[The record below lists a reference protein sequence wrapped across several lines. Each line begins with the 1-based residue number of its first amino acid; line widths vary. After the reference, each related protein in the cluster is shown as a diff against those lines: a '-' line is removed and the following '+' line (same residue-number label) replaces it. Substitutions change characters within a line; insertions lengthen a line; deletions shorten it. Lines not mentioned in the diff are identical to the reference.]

1 MTETN
6 TAITEAIVKCDEI
19 KARLE
24 TLQDMLKPKPVLCLE
39 SITRPGT
46 YRELQSA
53 DELHDCPEGTVIAAS
68 DGHRYMRID
77 HWEYQWATSYGTRRE
92 NDDLWSSLVCR
103 AGCGITFKYLAVN

>member
-6 TAITEAIVKCDEI
+6 TAITEAIAKCDEI

-24 TLQDMLKPKPVLCLE
+24 TLQEMLKPKPVLRLE

-53 DELHDCPEGTVIAAS
+53 DELNDCVPGMTVATPDARFFRTCDPANPWTSGDCRWMSAEAVWDILIRAA
-68 DGHRYMRID
+68 DKG
-77 HWEYQWATSYGTRRE
+77 A
-92 NDDLWSSLVCR
+92 
-103 AGCGITFKYLAVN
+103 TFKYLAPY

>member
-6 TAITEAIVKCDEI
+6 TAITEAIAKCDEI

-24 TLQDMLKPKPVLCLE
+24 TLQEMLKPKPVLRLE

-53 DELHDCPEGTVIAAS
+53 GELIDCAPSTVLVVGEGVRLLRTCDPEKPWVDEVG
-68 DGHRYMRID
+68 Y
-77 HWEYQWATSYGTRRE
+77 YTSPARLWNFLVRE
-92 NDDLWSSLVCR
+92 ADKG
-103 AGCGITFKYLAVN
+103 ATFKYLAPH

>member
-24 TLQDMLKPKPVLCLE
+24 TLQDMLKPKPVLRLE

-46 YRELQSA
+46 YRELQSVVDFHNCA
-53 DELHDCPEGTVIAAS
+53 EGTVVVAS
-68 DGHRYMRID
+68 NGRRYLRTGD
-77 HWEYQWATSYGTRRE
+77 LGYPWSTSYGTNRTS
-92 NDDLWSSLVCR
+92 DDLWRSLICSVER
-103 AGCGITFKYLAVN
+103 GTTFKYLAAN

>member
-6 TAITEAIVKCDEI
+6 TAITEAIAKCDEI

-24 TLQDMLKPKPVLCLE
+24 ALQEMLKPKPVLRLE

-53 DELHDCPEGTVIAAS
+53 RELIDCAPGTVIVTPSARFFRTCNPGNPWIS
-68 DGHRYMRID
+68 RI
-77 HWEYQWATSYGTRRE
+77 GT
-92 NDDLWSSLVCR
+92 WSSSTVLWETLTR
-103 AGCGITFKYLAVN
+103 AVDQGATLKYFAAN

>member
-6 TAITEAIVKCDEI
+6 TAITEAIAKCGEI

-24 TLQDMLKPKPVLCLE
+24 TLQDMLKPKPVLRLE

-53 DELHDCPEGTVIAAS
+53 RELIDCAPGIVIVTPSVHFFRTCNPGNPWISRTGT
-68 DGHRYMRID
+68 
-77 HWEYQWATSYGTRRE
+77 W
-92 NDDLWSSLVCR
+92 WSSTALWDTLTR
-103 AGCGITFKYLAVN
+103 AADQGATLKYLAAN